1 MGRTGISAVN
11 GVSTPAESN
20 TVSCCVDTYLR
31 YGQISADTISNL
43 RTQVSYVGVGDYRMP
58 VTVNSSEPDNTWIC
72 SPHTAYAR
80 YAIEELERFGHRMLT
95 KPLGGLCHFA
105 GRYLWNSRID
115 DAVAVNNWLLSTNL
129 YPPSDPVALRNWIS
143 EATQR
148 WPKHAIWFRSLNPRY
163 TQDWIRDLITA
174 GCVLIPSRQVYLF
187 DRITLDDRHPQN
199 LRRDMRLL
207 KTSQMEV
214 SPSRYWTSSDFD
226 RAAEL
231 YAQLYLKKYSCLNP
245 DYSAA
250 FLRIWSEAHLLDLNG
265 FRDCAG
271 ILQAVIGTFSSGDTI
286 TAPIVGY
293 NTAEPQR
300 CGLYRLLMA
309 SVFRSA
315 ALTGRRINLSAGAA
329 EFKRLRGGIGTIE
342 SSAVYMRHLP
352 KLRQRS
358 VTILSFLAR
367 RIGEPFMKRFEL

>member
-1 MGRTGISAVN
+1 MN
-11 GVSTPAESN
+11 GVSMPLESK
-20 TVSCCVDTYLR
+20 TVSSCVDTYLQH
-31 YGQISADTISNL
+31 GQASADAIGNL
-43 RTQVSYVGVGDYRMP
+43 RTQVSYVGAGDYRMP

-80 YAIEELERFGHRMLT
+80 YAIEELERFGHPMLT
-95 KPLGGLCHFA
+95 KPLGRLCHFA

-129 YPPSDPVALRNWIS
+129 YPPSDGIALRNWIS

-148 WPKHAIWFRSLNPRY
+148 WPTHAIWFRSLNPRY
-163 TQDWIRDLITA
+163 TQDWIKELIDA
-174 GCVLIPSRQVYLF
+174 GCVLIPSRQVYLY
-187 DRITLDDRHPQN
+187 DRITLDARHPQN
-199 LRRDMRLL
+199 LWRDMRLL
-207 KTSQMEV
+207 KTSQMEE
-214 SPSRYWTSSDFD
+214 SPSRYWTSLDFE

-231 YAQLYLKKYSCLNP
+231 YAQLYLKKYSSLNP

-250 FLRIWSEAHLLDLNG
+250 FLRIWSEARLLDLNG
-265 FRDCAG
+265 FRDCDG
-271 ILQAVIGTFSSGDTI
+271 ILQAVIGLFSSEDTI

-300 CGLYRLLMA
+300 RGLYRLLTA

-329 EFKRLRGGIGTIE
+329 EFKRLRGGVGTIE

-352 KLRQRS
+352 KSRQRA
-358 VTILSFLAR
+358 VTVLAFLAR